1 VSALVELSE
10 VHRITIDE
18 YHHPVAGVWL
28 DEDTR
33 VELIEDLFATA
44 LGERG

>member
-10 VHRITIDE
+10 VQRITIDE
-18 YHHPVAGVWL
+18 CRQLVAGAWL